1 MTSPPPDRAGRLAAR
16 VAASVLAVFG
26 FLPVAN
32 WIRGGRQW
40 PRYQNDVEGWLA
52 GTAIAFGVGILYHLL
67 SRRSERLWRDDALD
81 PVVRLWARRPRL
93 TTALLAL
100 VSLVLYALAA
110 KWVFDG
116 RPLLVDEVAQLFQ
129 ARVFASGRVAG
140 TLDPVPE
147 LFSALHL
154 VEREGRVFSQF
165 PPGGPAV
172 LAVGVLLGAAW
183 LAVPLCGALA
193 VWCFATFARGVEAE
207 RPGVALL
214 ASVLFAFAPFMIFM
228 SGSQMNHVP
237 TLLGVCVALFGLER
251 ATAAGPAS
259 LRHRSLHALICG
271 LGLGFA
277 ATVRPVDAMAFAL
290 PIAVWLVGRAARDRR
305 EIMPLLTAG
314 VGVAIP
320 VALMLSFN
328 LQTTGAPLLFGY
340 EALWG
345 KGHELGFHAP
355 PWGVAH
361 TPARGLELVS
371 LYFLRLQTY
380 LFETPIPSLVAAI
393 VALLLVRS
401 LRRLDGVLLAGCALL
416 VVLYFAYWHD
426 GYYLGPRFVVCL
438 LPALALWS
446 ARALPEWRLRWGRGA
461 SYRAVVAAAVTS
473 IVVALVV
480 TIPLRAQEY
489 RSGFTTMRWD
499 VEAAARSAGVRDA
512 IVFVRESWGAQ
523 LMVRMWAR
531 GLSHADAQLLYRFVD
546 ACALERGL
554 DSLERSGGRDSIAR
568 AMMFPLLADSA
579 RVVRSPF
586 SADSSER
593 FLPGARYG
601 PRCVRRVE
609 EDRAGFTV
617 YLPFIVAEG
626 DNVVYARDLH
636 ARDSVL
642 LARYPERRVF
652 LVRPPSDSEGVV
664 PRFWLLSRDSL
675 RAAWAR
681 VESP

>member
-1 MTSPPPDRAGRLAAR
+1 MTPPPGRAGRLAAR
-16 VAASVLAVFG
+16 VAASVLLIFG

-40 PRYQNDVEGWLA
+40 PRYRDDLEGWLA
-52 GTAIAFGVGILYHLL
+52 GTAIALGVGVLYQIL
-67 SRRSERLWRDDALD
+67 SRRSARLWRDAALD
-81 PVVRLWARRPRL
+81 PVVRFWARRPRL
-93 TTALLAL
+93 ATAVLVLA
-100 VSLVLYALAA
+100 SLVLYALTSR
-110 KWVFDG
+110 WVFNG

-129 ARVFASGRVAG
+129 AHVFASGRIAG
-140 TLDPVPE
+140 VLDPAPE

-154 VEREGRVFSQF
+154 VERDGRIFSQF

-172 LAVGVLLGAAW
+172 LAAGVLLGAAW
-183 LAVPLCGALA
+183 IAVPLCGALA
-193 VWCFATFARGVEAE
+193 VWCFSAFTRGVEAD

-214 ASVLFAFAPFMIFM
+214 ASVLFAFAPFMVFM

-237 TLLGVCVALFGLER
+237 TLLGICVALFAFER
-251 ATAAGPAS
+251 ATTSGSDALG
-259 LRHRSLHALICG
+259 LRTLHALVGG

-277 ATVRPVDAMAFAL
+277 ATVRPVDAVAFAL
-290 PIAVWLVGRAARDRR
+290 PVAAWLLWRTVRDRR
-305 EIMPLLTAG
+305 EITPLLASG
-314 VGVAIP
+314 IGVAVP
-320 VALMLSFN
+320 VALMLWFN
-328 LQTTGAPLLFGY
+328 AQTTGAPLLFGY

-345 KGHELGFHAP
+345 KGHELGFHVP

-380 LFETPIPSLVAAI
+380 LYETPIPSLAAAI
-393 VALLLVRS
+393 LALMLVPS
-401 LRRLDGVLLAGCALL
+401 LRRLDGVLLAGSAML

-426 GYYLGPRFVVCL
+426 GYYLGPRFFVCL
-438 LPALALWS
+438 LPMLALWS
-446 ARALPEWRLRWGRGA
+446 ARAFPEWRARWGRGA
-461 SYRAVVAAAVTS
+461 SYRTMVAAG
-473 IVVALVV
+473 VASVGIALLATV
-480 TIPLRAQEY
+480 PLRAQEY
-489 RSGFTTMRWD
+489 RSGLKTMRWD

-523 LMVRMWAR
+523 LVVRMWAR
-531 GLSHADAQLLYRFVD
+531 GLSHADAQTLYRFVD

-568 AMMFPLLADSA
+568 AVMLPLLADSA

-586 SADSSER
+586 SADSTER
-593 FLPGARYG
+593 FLPGAQYG

-617 YLPFIVAEG
+617 FLPFLVAQGE
-626 DNVVYARDLH
+626 NVVYARDLH

-642 LARYPERRVF
+642 LARFPERAVY
-652 LVRPPSDSEGVV
+652 LVRPPSDSAGAL
-664 PRFWLLSRDSL
+664 PQFWPVSRDSL

>member
-1 MTSPPPDRAGRLAAR
+1 MTPPSRAGRLWAR
-16 VAASVLAVFG
+16 VAASVLVVFG

-40 PRYQNDVEGWLA
+40 PRYGDDVEGWLS
-52 GTAIAFGVGILYHLL
+52 GTVIAIGVGVLYQIV
-67 SRRSERLWRDDALD
+67 SRRSERLWRSDALD
-81 PVVRLWARRPRL
+81 PMVRFWARRSRL
-93 TTALLAL
+93 TTTLLVLSSLAL
-100 VSLVLYALAA
+100 YLLSAR
-110 KWVFDG
+110 WVFSG

-129 ARVFASGRVAG
+129 ARIFASGGLAG
-140 TLDPVPE
+140 ALDVVPE

-154 VEREGRVFSQF
+154 VERDGRVFSQF

-172 LAVGVLLGAAW
+172 LAVGVSFGAAW
-183 LAVPLCGALA
+183 IAVPLCGALA
-193 VWCFATFARGVEAE
+193 VWCFSAFARRVEAE
-207 RPGVALL
+207 RPGVSLL
-214 ASVLFAFAPFMIFM
+214 ASMLFAFAPYMVFM

-237 TLLGVCVALFGLER
+237 TLLGVCVALLALER
-251 ATAAGPAS
+251 ATAVDSRAMRRP
-259 LRHRSLHALICG
+259 LHALACG

-277 ATVRPVDAMAFAL
+277 ATIRPVDAVAFAL
-290 PIAVWLVGRAARDRR
+290 PIGALLVWRALRDRSQ
-305 EIMPLLTAG
+305 LTSLVASG
-314 VGVAIP
+314 VGVALP
-320 VALMLSFN
+320 VSLMLWFN
-328 LQTTGAPLLFGY
+328 VQTTGAPLLFGY

-345 KGHELGFHAP
+345 KGHELGFHAA

-380 LFETPIPSLVAAI
+380 LFETPIPSLVAAV
-393 VALLLVRS
+393 VALLLVPS
-401 LRRLDGVLLAGCALL
+401 LRRLDGLLLAGSAML

-426 GYYLGPRFVVCL
+426 GFYLGPRFYLCL

-446 ARALPEWRLRWGRGA
+446 ARVFPEWRTRWGRGPA
-461 SYRAVVAAAVTS
+461 YRAMLSAAVVS
-473 IVVALVV
+473 ACIALTV
-480 TIPLRAQEY
+480 TAPLRAEEY
-489 RSGFTTMRWD
+489 RNGLKTMRWD
-499 VEAAARSAGVRDA
+499 VEAAARRAGVRDA

-523 LMVRMWAR
+523 LVVRMWAR
-531 GLSHADAQLLYRFVD
+531 GISHAEAQVLYRYVD

-554 DSLERSGGRDSIAR
+554 DSLERTGGRGGVAR
-568 AMMFPLLADSA
+568 AVMLPLLADSA

-586 SADSSER
+586 SADSTER
-593 FLPGARYG
+593 FLPGAPYG

-617 YLPFIVAEG
+617 YLPFLVADG

-642 LARYPERRVF
+642 LARFPTRAIF
-652 LVRPPSDSEGVV
+652 LVRPASDSGGAL
-664 PRFWLLSRDSL
+664 PRFWRVSRDSL

-681 VESP
+681 AERP

>member
-1 MTSPPPDRAGRLAAR
+1 MTPPPGRAGRLWAR
-16 VAASVLAVFG
+16 VAASVLLLFG

-40 PRYQNDVEGWLA
+40 PRYRDDVEGWLA
-52 GTAIAFGVGILYHLL
+52 GSAIALGVGVLYQMLTG
-67 SRRSERLWRDDALD
+67 RSERLWRSDALA
-81 PVVRLWARRPRL
+81 PVVRLWGSRPRL
-93 TTALLAL
+93 TTALLVL
-100 VSLVLYALAA
+100 SSLALYAVSAR
-110 KWVFDG
+110 WVFDS

-129 ARVFASGRVAG
+129 ARVFSGGRIAG
-140 TLDPVPE
+140 ALDPVPE

-154 VEREGRVFSQF
+154 VERDGRVFSQF

-172 LAVGVLLGAAW
+172 LAVGVLLGAPW
-183 LAVPLCGALA
+183 LTVPLCGALA
-193 VWCFATFARGVEAE
+193 VWCFSAFARAVEAD
-207 RPGVALL
+207 RPGVSLL
-214 ASVLFAFAPFMIFM
+214 ASMLFALAPYMVFM

-237 TLLGVCVALFGLER
+237 TLLGICVALFALER
-251 ATAAGPAS
+251 ASATGT
-259 LRHRSLHALICG
+259 RSLPRRALFALVCG

-277 ATVRPVDAMAFAL
+277 ATIRPVDAVAFAL
-290 PIAVWLVGRAARDRR
+290 PVATWLVWRTVHDRR
-305 EIMPLLTAG
+305 ELVPLLASG

-320 VALMLSFN
+320 VSLMLWFN
-328 LQTTGAPLLFGY
+328 VKTTGAPLLFGY

-345 KGHELGFHAP
+345 KGHELGFHAA

-361 TPARGLELVS
+361 TPARGLELVN

-380 LFETPIPSLVAAI
+380 LFETPLPSLVAAI
-393 VALLLVRS
+393 VALLLVPS
-401 LRRLDGVLLAGCALL
+401 LRRLDGVLLAGSALL

-426 GYYLGPRFVVCL
+426 GFYLGPRFFVCL
-438 LPALALWS
+438 LPALALWT
-446 ARALPEWRLRWGRGA
+446 ARVFPEWRARWGRGA
-461 SYRAVVAAAVTS
+461 SYRVLTAAAVTS
-473 IVVALVV
+473 VCIALLATV
-480 TIPLRAQEY
+480 PLRAQEY
-489 RSGFTTMRWD
+489 RNGLKTMRWD
-499 VEAAARSAGVRDA
+499 VEVEARRAGVRDA

-531 GLSHADAQLLYRFVD
+531 GLAHTDAQLLYRFVD

-554 DSLERSGGRDSIAR
+554 DSLERSGGRDSVAR
-568 AMMFPLLADSA
+568 AVMLPLLADSA

-586 SADSSER
+586 SADSTER
-593 FLPGARYG
+593 FLAGAPYG

-617 YLPFIVAEG
+617 YLPFLVADG

-642 LARYPERRVF
+642 LTRFPERAVF
-652 LVRPPSDSEGVV
+652 LVRPPSDSNGAV
-664 PRFWLLSRDSL
+664 PRFWPVSRDSL

-681 VESP
+681 VEAP

>member
-1 MTSPPPDRAGRLAAR
+1 ML
-16 VAASVLAVFG
+16 LIFG

-40 PRYQNDVEGWLA
+40 PRYRDDVEGWLA
-52 GTAIAFGVGILYHLL
+52 GTAIALGVGVLYQIL
-67 SRRSERLWRDDALD
+67 SRRSERLWRDAALD
-81 PVVRLWARRPRL
+81 PVVRFWARRPRL
-93 TTALLAL
+93 ATAVLVLTSLA
-100 VSLVLYALAA
+100 LYALTSR
-110 KWVFDG
+110 WVFNG

-129 ARVFASGRVAG
+129 AHVFASGRIAG
-140 TLDPVPE
+140 VLDPAPE

-154 VEREGRVFSQF
+154 VERDGRIFSQF
-165 PPGGPAV
+165 PPGGPAI
-172 LAVGVLLGAAW
+172 LAAGVVLGATW
-183 LAVPLCGALA
+183 IAVPLCGALA
-193 VWCFATFARGVEAE
+193 VWCFSAFTRGVEAE

-214 ASVLFAFAPFMIFM
+214 ASVLFAFAPFMVFM

-237 TLLGVCVALFGLER
+237 TLLGICVALFAFER
-251 ATAAGPAS
+251 ASAIRSGALA
-259 LRHRSLHALICG
+259 LRSLHALVGG

-277 ATVRPVDAMAFAL
+277 ATVRPVDAVAFAL
-290 PIAVWLVGRAARDRR
+290 PVAAWLLWRTARDRR
-305 EIMPLLTAG
+305 EVTPLLASG
-314 VGVAIP
+314 VGVAVP
-320 VALMLSFN
+320 VALMLWFN
-328 LQTTGAPLLFGY
+328 AQTTGAPLLFGY

-345 KGHELGFHAP
+345 KGHELGFHVP

-380 LFETPIPSLVAAI
+380 LYETPIPSLAAAI
-393 VALLLVRS
+393 LALMLVPS
-401 LRRLDGVLLAGCALL
+401 LRRLDGVLLAGSAML

-426 GYYLGPRFVVCL
+426 GYYLGPRFFVCL
-438 LPALALWS
+438 LPMLALWS
-446 ARALPEWRLRWGRGA
+446 ARAFPEWRARWGRGA
-461 SYRAVVAAAVTS
+461 SYRTMVAAG
-473 IVVALVV
+473 VASVGIALLATV
-480 TIPLRAQEY
+480 PLRAQEY
-489 RSGFTTMRWD
+489 RSGLKTMRWD

-523 LMVRMWAR
+523 LVVRMWAR
-531 GLSHADAQLLYRFVD
+531 GLSHADAQTLYRFVD

-568 AMMFPLLADSA
+568 AVMLPLLADSA

-586 SADSSER
+586 SADSTER
-593 FLPGARYG
+593 FLPGAQYG

-617 YLPFIVAEG
+617 FLPFLVAQGE
-626 DNVVYARDLH
+626 NVVYARDLH

-642 LARYPERRVF
+642 LARFPERAVY
-652 LVRPPSDSEGVV
+652 LVRPPSDSSGAL
-664 PRFWLLSRDSL
+664 PQFWPVSRDSL